1 MDINFF
7 EPIKLKKEKTSNLR
21 ALLAAVFALILLTLG
36 VMVYL
41 EKMNQNSVREK
52 LRDLE
57 ASQSEQFTSQL
68 EQVTGLEQ
76 ELSESQKKLHWAQE
90 ATLYSQSLHTISQ
103 ETIDEIIAQMTGTT
117 ILTDVTI
124 SDSRVSLTAQSG
136 SLTAAAQF
144 LYNCEMSEYFQDVS
158 LSFID
163 TKYQGSDGDAWV
175 YEYTIIMNIAHAF
188 ADQTDQEFQQT
199 DEE

>member
-7 EPIKLKKEKTSNLR
+7 EPIKLKKEKTGNLR
-21 ALLAAVFALILLTLG
+21 ALMAAVFVLILLALG

-57 ASQSEQFTSQL
+57 ALQSEQFTSQL
-68 EQVTGLEQ
+68 EQVTGLER

-90 ATLYSQSLHTISQ
+90 STLYSQSLHTISQ
-103 ETIDEIIAQMTGTT
+103 ETIDEIIAQMTETT

-124 SDSRVSLTAQSG
+124 YDGRVSLTAQSG

-144 LYNCEMSEYFQDVS
+144 LHNCEMSEYFQDVS

-163 TKYQGSDGDAWV
+163 TKYQGDNGDVRV

-188 ADQTDQEFQQT
+188 AEQTGQEFKRA